1 MQMTDTVKKILAN
14 YEGENPGVKGNLARM
29 LMTGKLA
36 GTGKMIILP
45 VDQGFEH
52 GPARSFG
59 VNVGFSR
66 WLVFTVISVIIGGC
80 VAVSGVI
87 GWVGLV
93 IPHAARLLVGESHR
107 RFHGTAALLGFGLGW
122 EGVGIWTG
130 LLVGLVVCGHGTIVA
145 ETPPA

>member
-52 GPARSFG
+52 GPLG
-59 VNVGFSR
+59 
-66 WLVFTVISVIIGGC
+66 LP
-80 VAVSGVI
+80 VS
-87 GWVGLV
+87 
-93 IPHAARLLVGESHR
+93 AEAERED
-107 RFHGTAALLGFGLGW
+107 
-122 EGVGIWTG
+122 
-130 LLVGLVVCGHGTIVA
+130 GTIAQRFVGGTLVYDP
-145 ETPPA
+145 ETKQLSVEPNP